1 MVKAAQVLGII
12 PARAHSTRFPFKII
26 HPILGKPMIQYVWEI
41 AKQAK
46 SLSDVI
52 VATDH
57 PDIFNCVTSFGGK
70 AVMTPSELPSGSD
83 RVAFV
88 SKDKPAD
95 IIVNLQGDEPLLNP
109 QFIDRLVDTLIKYP
123 DSQLST
129 LAVARSQREELVNPN
144 CVKVVFDKKGK
155 ALYFS
160 RSPLASEK
168 SGEFYKHIGI
178 YAYRREALFE
188 FCRLSPT
195 TLEQTERLEQLR
207 ALQNG
212 MTIQICVVN
221 QDTIAVDT
229 PEDVERVE
237 DYLKKRDLS
246 RGKITTKED
255 L

>member
-26 HPILGKPMIQYVWEI
+26 QPILGKPMIQYVWEI
-41 AKQAK
+41 AKRAK

-57 PDIFNCVTSFGGK
+57 PDIFNCVMSFGGK

-83 RVAFV
+83 RVALV
-88 SKDKPAD
+88 AKDRPAD
-95 IIVNLQGDEPLLNP
+95 IVVNLQGDEPLLKP
-109 QFIDRLVDTLIKYP
+109 EFIDQLVDTLINHP
-123 DSQLST
+123 NAQLST
-129 LAVARSQREELVNPN
+129 IAVARNNRDELVNPN
-144 CVKVVFDKKGK
+144 CVKLIFDKNGR

-160 RSPLASEK
+160 RSPLMSEP
-168 SGEFYKHIGI
+168 SGQFYKHIGI

-188 FCRLSPT
+188 FCRLSPSS
-195 TLEQTERLEQLR
+195 LEQTERLEQLR

-212 MTIQICVVN
+212 MAIQICVVD
-221 QDTIAVDT
+221 QDTIAVDA
-229 PEDVERVE
+229 PEDVAKVE

-246 RGKITTKED
+246 RGKMTTKED